1 MSAMAPNSYGSV
13 LNTNLR
19 APHTIGRHHGY
30 CLTVRSSTP
39 AGCYSTARSSVL
51 AARKTGSHSSS
62 HCHHSTANSMVG
74 CCYKQAHSSVNC
86 RLQTPRPRYFQSPP
100 TADGLHVRTVL
111 LGRWRHS
118 DGWTMRCRT
127 MRCRIPAAHGH
138 DPWCCL
144 APTRPATRC
153 CYSADSP
160 THCHSAHCHSWM
172 HARGPWRFL
181 APTRSATRCYPADS
195 PTHCYSAHCHSR
207 MHAH

>member
-13 LNTNLR
+13 LNTNPR
-19 APHTIGRHHGY
+19 ALHTIGRHHGY

-39 AGCYSTARSSVL
+39 AGCYSTERSSVL
-51 AARKTGSHSSS
+51 AVRKTGSHSSS
-62 HCHHSTANSMVG
+62 HCHHSTANSMAG
-74 CCYKQAHSSVNC
+74 CCYMPVHSSVSS
-86 RLQTPRPRYFQSPP
+86 RLRTPRYFQSLP
-100 TADGLHVRTVL
+100 TAAGPRARTVL

-118 DGWTMRCRT
+118 DGWT

-144 APTRPATRC
+144 APTKSAIRC
-153 CYSADSP
+153 YPADSP
-160 THCHSAHCHSWM
+160 RRCHSAHCHSWM

-181 APTRSATRCYPADS
+181 APTRSATHCYPADS
-195 PTHCYSAHCHSR
+195 PTHCHSAHCHSR